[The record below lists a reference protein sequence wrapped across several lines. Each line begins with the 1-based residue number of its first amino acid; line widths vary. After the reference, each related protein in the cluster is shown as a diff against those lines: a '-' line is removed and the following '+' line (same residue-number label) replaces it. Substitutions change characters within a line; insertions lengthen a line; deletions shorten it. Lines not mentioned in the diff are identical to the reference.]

1 VGRYVLSRA
10 GSSLLVLLGASII
23 LFAVIRLIPGDPITI
38 LLGSAN
44 IVNPEL
50 VAKARAE
57 YQLDAPIPLQ
67 YLSWLGHVIQADF
80 GRSLVTTEPVSAIV
94 GRRLGPSLL
103 LGVAASTLG
112 LLLGLTWG
120 VAAGYLTGA
129 RRSFLRNAPMLM
141 LVIPSFSI
149 GLLLVFIFAVT
160 LGVLPA
166 SGIASPLEGTDPS
179 IPSALAH
186 LVLPAL
192 ALCLVPASLVARL
205 TYATIDEVEQEEFI
219 RTARALGVPPLRI
232 AIQHSL
238 PNVLLPIITTGGLLV
253 SALITNAVLI
263 ETVFSWPGI
272 GTMMISAV
280 QQRDYPLVQA
290 GIIVVAFVYV
300 VSSFAV
306 DALYLVADPRVRTP
320 AQE

>member
-1 VGRYVLSRA
+1 MGRYVLSRA

>member
-1 VGRYVLSRA
+1 VLSRA
-10 GSSLLVLLGASII
+10 GSSLLVLLGASIV
-23 LFAVIRLIPGDPITI
+23 LFTVIRLIPGDPMTI
-38 LLGSAN
+38 LLGSVN

-50 VAKARAE
+50 VARARAE

-67 YLSWLGHVIQADF
+67 YLSWLGHVVHADF

-103 LGVAASTLG
+103 LGLSASTLG
-112 LLLGLTWG
+112 LFLGLAWG
-120 VAAGYLTGA
+120 VAAGYLSGA
-129 RRSFLRNAPMLM
+129 TRSFLRNAPMLM
-141 LVIPSFSI
+141 LVIPTFSI
-149 GLLLVFIFAVT
+149 GLLLVFVFAVS

-166 SGIASPLEGTDPS
+166 SGFASPLEGTEPS

-186 LVLPAL
+186 LVLPSL

-263 ETVFSWPGI
+263 ESVFSWPGI

-280 QQRDYPLVQA
+280 QQRDYPVVQA